1 VALLDLRLRSG
12 YLFLALMFGHV
23 ILISAQ
29 VNSRQGVPVL
39 ESVTFGVFSEVQRGT
54 SNGLSVFQR
63 IWNGYVGLRGAHAE
77 NEQLK
82 ASADKLAA
90 DKAALQQQLAE
101 AKSAPA
107 AAAAAQSETEA
118 KLATA
123 LRSYSALQG
132 ENDALKSA
140 QEKAAAD
147 GDYLMQVKSR
157 LPGLKKLDGV
167 PIIRDE

>member
-1 VALLDLRLRSG
+1 MALLDLRLRSG

-82 ASADKLAA
+82 AQLSQTMVELQQQRALA
-90 DKAALQQQLAE
+90 DKA
-101 AKSAPA
+101 
-107 AAAAAQSETEA
+107 
-118 KLATA
+118 
-123 LRSYSALQG
+123 R
-132 ENDALKSA
+132 
-140 QEKAAAD
+140 
-147 GDYLMQVKSR
+147 
-157 LPGLKKLDGV
+157 GLKEGAAMAGEALDSGRARAV
-167 PIIRDE
+167 LERLVEVSNRG